1 MPPGRADLLLIL
13 DSSED
18 LPLVTPFFKAS
29 LSWKPWGLISSVRG
43 SLPWRPAWS
52 SAPQTAGLLQ
62 AICSCSL
69 LCRSI
74 LLSRLAGGTW
84 LMVPGLCPA
93 CGCLSYH
100 CPCRGLHHVTP
111 HQPPGSELQSGLE
124 PGFVLQPLRPLTSS
138 PPSGH
143 PPALF
148 PRLHSC
154 DPLPRPCPPSL
165 PPAEPWYLHKASPLP
180 FPQEPALLPLWPRG

>member
-1 MPPGRADLLLIL
+1 M
-13 DSSED
+13 
-18 LPLVTPFFKAS
+18 
-29 LSWKPWGLISSVRG
+29 ISSVRG

-52 SAPQTAGLLQ
+52 SALQMAGLLQ
-62 AICSCSL
+62 AICSCSQ
-69 LCRSI
+69 LCRSV

-84 LMVPGLCPA
+84 LMVPGRCPA

-124 PGFVLQPLRPLTSS
+124 PGFVLQPLHPLTSS

-154 DPLPRPCPPSL
+154 DPHPPHPVPAHPSCHQQSPGIFTRLLLYLFPRSRPSCLSGQGAEEPQSSLVWSPGRPSPPSL
-165 PPAEPWYLHKASPLP
+165 E
-180 FPQEPALLPLWPRG
+180 